1 MLMYVRSIKASPP
14 VADAAIDPKKG
25 RVKKFF
31 KSLSF
36 RKPKNAEDDD
46 DTRWSDVFRSDGR
59 KRGDS
64 FFRRLSFLQP
74 RDSESLST
82 FDRPSFLDHMVR
94 EKVSVSPTSTDATS
108 SSSETLSDLSPAH
121 AARRSPPLRRNSAA
135 AAVDSNAQHTMTVR
149 RIGIPAH
156 PSQLQVQPRR
166 HSDLASYHVP
176 TSRQADNQLVA
187 VQEEAESAS
196 SMDDAK
202 DAALLGDVTVIAA
215 EGSTLMEIEDVNV
228 VEDSQDIMDKPTMVE
243 ALNTL
248 EMTIEDVDVKDNT
261 QEETMA
267 TTREAAAVVGHE
279 AVAMPLAV
287 VRLPVIKVIRPQPAP
302 TLLSYQVDDHNSAWF
317 DETFAMMRATNF

>member
-14 VADAAIDPKKG
+14 VAEAAIDPKKG

-74 RDSESLST
+74 RDSESMST
-82 FDRPSFLDHMVR
+82 FDRPSFLDHIVR
-94 EKVSVSPTSTDATS
+94 EKVSVSPTGTDATS
-108 SSSETLSDLSPAH
+108 SSSDTLSDLSPAH
-121 AARRSPPLRRNSAA
+121 AARRSPPLRRNTAA

-156 PSQLQVQPRR
+156 PSQPQVQPRR
-166 HSDLASYHVP
+166 HSDLASYHAP

-196 SMDDAK
+196 SMGDAK

-228 VEDSQDIMDKPTMVE
+228 VEDSQDIMDKSTMVE

-248 EMTIEDVDVKDNT
+248 EMTIEDVNT
-261 QEETMA
+261 QEETIA
-267 TTREAAAVVGHE
+267 TTREVEAAAVVGHE

-302 TLLSYQVDDHNSAWF
+302 TLLSYQVDDHNSSWF
-317 DETFAMMRATNF
+317 DETFATMRATNF